1 MSNEELIQTLE
12 GLIAPLAAQHELDL
26 WGLELASGPGRSVLR
41 VFVDTPEG
49 ITVDQ
54 CARLSRDLSVLL
66 DVEDPIP
73 GRYTLEVSSPG
84 LDRIFFR
91 PEQMAAYLGQE
102 VSLALREPEAGR
114 RTLRG
119 TLLRVDGST
128 VVLDEAGAEQ
138 AVDFSHV
145 KRAQLRYAPPAPAKP
160 GKGGK

>member
-1 MSNEELIQTLE
+1 MNDTLMNTLE
-12 GLIAPLAAQHELDL
+12 GLVAPLAEQHGLSL

-49 ITVDQ
+49 VTIDQ
-54 CARLSRDLSVLL
+54 CAQLSRDLSVLL
-66 DVEDPIP
+66 DVEDPVP
-73 GRYTLEVSSPG
+73 GRYSLEVSSPG

-91 PEQMAAYLGQE
+91 PGQMAAYLGQE

-114 RTLRG
+114 RSLRG
-119 TLLRVDGST
+119 ILLRVEGDT
-128 VVLDEAGAEQ
+128 VVLDEGGAEQ

-145 KRAQLRYAPPAPAKP
+145 KRAQLRYAHPVPARP

>member
-1 MSNEELIQTLE
+1 MQNEELSKTLE
-12 GLIAPLAAQHELDL
+12 GLVAPLAAQHGLAL
-26 WGLELASGPGRSVLR
+26 WGIEFVSGPGRGVVR
-41 VFVDTPEG
+41 IYVDTPEG
-49 ITVDQ
+49 VTVDQ

-73 GRYTLEVSSPG
+73 GRYSLEVSSPG

-102 VSLALREPEAGR
+102 VSLSLREPADGR

-119 TLLRVDGST
+119 VLLRVEGDA
-128 VVLDEAGAEQ
+128 VVLDESGAEL
-138 AVDFSHV
+138 AVEFAHV
-145 KRAQLRYAPPAPAKP
+145 KRAQLRFAHPAPAKP

>member
-1 MSNEELIQTLE
+1 MNDARIRTLE
-12 GLIAPLAAQHELDL
+12 GLVAPLAEQHGLAL

-41 VFVDTPEG
+41 VFVDTPG
-49 ITVDQ
+49 GVDVDQ

-73 GRYTLEVSSPG
+73 GRYSLEVSSPG

-102 VSLALREPEAGR
+102 VSLALREPAAGR
-114 RTLRG
+114 RSLRG
-119 TLLRVDGST
+119 TLLRVEGAT
-128 VVLDEAGAEQ
+128 VALDEAGTEL
-138 AVDFSHV
+138 AVDFSQIR
-145 KRAQLRYAPPAPAKP
+145 RAQLRYAHPVPARP